1 MRPRAHRPRAR
12 PAAEGAGRRGL
23 RQLPHAGRHGLDAR
37 GGARG
42 ADTRA
47 LCGRLGTFG
56 IVVNTVP
63 ALTLTAARLAELPEG
78 ALVLDLASR
87 PGGTDFEAA
96 RAFGIRAL
104 HAPGLPGK
112 WSPETAAA
120 AIREAVYNIL
130 EEVRQ

>member
-1 MRPRAHRPRAR
+1 MAWTR
-12 PAAEGAGRRGL
+12 AEGLEAL
-23 RQLPHAGRHGLDAR
+23 
-37 GGARG
+37 
-42 ADTRA
+42 DTRA

-96 RAFGIRAL
+96 RAFGIHAL
-104 HAPGLPGK
+104 HAPGCRASGRRRRR
-112 WSPETAAA
+112 AG